1 MSIPY
6 VVEHCNHSRDRW
18 FPVVDETSNLA
29 RGYTIALRHRV
40 RDTVALGM
48 YTRHGARFGARTDRR
63 AELRR
68 RFNSYAEEWTAQTA
82 HLSVLSQRIM
92 HPSYQR
98 IIGLGADALPLIIE
112 RLSSQPDH
120 WFWALSAISGEDP
133 VRPEDAGRFGAM
145 REAWIGWG
153 RGRGLV
159 R

>member
-1 MSIPY
+1 MPY
-6 VVEHCNHSRDRW
+6 VVEHCDHTRDRW
-18 FPVVDETSNLA
+18 FPPAEEAPNLVRDYA
-29 RGYTIALRHRV
+29 IALRGR
-40 RDTVALGM
+40 RLDTIAGGSYLR
-48 YTRHGARFGARTDRR
+48 YQARIGARAAPR

-68 RFNSYAEEWTAQTA
+68 LFDSYAEEWTAQTA

-98 IIGLGADALPLIIE
+98 IIGLGAEALPLIIE
-112 RLSSQPDH
+112 RLTTQPDH
-120 WFWALSAISGEDP
+120 WFWALSSISGEDP

-145 REAWIGWG
+145 RDTWINWG

>member
-1 MSIPY
+1 MPY
-6 VVEHCNHSRDRW
+6 VVEHCDHARDKW
-18 FPVVDETSNLA
+18 LPPAEETPNLA
-29 RGYTIALRHRV
+29 RDYTIALRGR
-40 RDTVALGM
+40 RLGTTARGS
-48 YTRHGARFGARTDRR
+48 YLRYRTRAAARIDPQ

-68 RFNSYAEEWTAQTA
+68 LFNSYAEEWTTQTA

-98 IIGLGADALPLIIE
+98 IIGLGAQALPLIIE
-112 RLSSQPDH
+112 RLMAHPDH
-120 WFWALSAISGEDP
+120 WFWALSSISGEDP

-145 REAWIGWG
+145 RDTWIDWG